1 MPRHTPHPS
10 AAFCASVVAEAI
22 GACMVAFVVSWVI
35 GTGHRASLSQEA
47 GAWHAVAQGAG
58 HPPANRDHAWPH
70 GVSDTEIIRI
80 TNKSIA
86 IKFF

>member
-1 MPRHTPHPS
+1 MPHHTPHPS

-47 GAWHAVAQGAG
+47 GAWHAVAQG
-58 HPPANRDHAWPH
+58 
-70 GVSDTEIIRI
+70 DTEIIVSESNRNLKQNLYHLNEII
-80 TNKSIA
+80 TTGKIV
-86 IKFF
+86 